1 MSNVRGVQYP
11 NDRNKL
17 IREEQLRA
25 ARHYEVEA
33 RERIVVQR
41 PENYGWDYDDIEE
54 WLEDGEAARFKCLSK
69 LTNYFC
75 VASEW
80 LTMLCL
86 LC

>member
-17 IREEQLRA
+17 IREEQLPA

-33 RERIVVQR
+33 RERIVVQS

-54 WLEDGEAARFKCLSK
+54 WLEDGEAAGFKCLSK
-69 LTNYFC
+69 LTKQIIF
-75 VASEW
+75 V
-80 LTMLCL
+80 
-86 LC
+86 